1 MSVVK
6 ERSPLWYELPLLFII
21 AGGLIA
27 YFKIR
32 KDDPPKA
39 RDCLILGIVL
49 TIPFVIV
56 MGLYGTLFI
65 SSGLENP
72 LYVVSSGSMEPNLNV
87 FDVVGV
93 SRVPFNEIKIGD
105 IIVFHRPSS
114 DDRVIVHRVAEI
126 LKDNPLTIRTKG
138 DANPASIPGN
148 DFPVTENEYIGKV
161 VSTTPQ
167 IGYITR
173 ILAPPII
180 YIINA
185 VQIGILA
192 IPIIQHLRFVKNQNS
207 LNIN

>member
-87 FDVVGV
+87 YDVVRV
-93 SRVPFNEIKIGD
+93 SRDSFNELKIGD
-105 IIVFHRPSS
+105 IIVFNRPTVQ
-114 DDRVIVHRVAEI
+114 DRVIVSRVAEI

-138 DANPASIPGN
+138 DANPASIPGT
-148 DFPVTENEYIGKV
+148 DFPITENEYLGKV
-161 VSTTPQ
+161 VDTTPQ
-167 IGYITR
+167 MGYITR
-173 ILAPPII
+173 ILAPPIN
-180 YIINA
+180 YIINII
-185 VQIGILA
+185 QIGILV
-192 IPIIQHLRFVKNQNS
+192 IPIIQHLRYRKES
-207 LNIN
+207 KW